1 MAERWLEYRLE
12 GDFLLGGT
20 DGPAVALRGMA
31 DRIDLLPGRRLRVV
45 DYKSGRAPAPK
56 TALQAPVYALCAR
69 ERLQAR
75 DGAEW
80 RIEEASYLALSGPRN
95 HVPIV
100 QAGAKDADERLS
112 EVRAKVMAVVDAVR
126 AGDFPPRPVDEMSC
140 RRCPYA
146 SVCRKDYVGDE

>member
-1 MAERWLEYRLE
+1 LE
-12 GDFLLGGT
+12 GDFSLGGT

-56 TALQAPVYALCAR
+56 NALQAPVYALCAR
-69 ERLQAR
+69 ERLQER

-100 QAGAKDADERLS
+100 QAGATDADERLS